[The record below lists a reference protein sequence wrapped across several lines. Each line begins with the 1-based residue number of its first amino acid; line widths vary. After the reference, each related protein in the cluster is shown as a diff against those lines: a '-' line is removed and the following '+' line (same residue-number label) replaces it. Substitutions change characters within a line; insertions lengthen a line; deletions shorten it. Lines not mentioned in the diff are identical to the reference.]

1 MLCLKLAHALVL
13 CNISTATY
21 PLLSLLTR
29 PVMYV
34 FLQHALSVIFTFLHL
49 WRGPSADDS
58 PIGPDK
64 VYHFSLPQHS
74 LFASLHFPICAE
86 GLSADVSPK
95 GLDKVC
101 YVRFPPTCSVRHL
114 YICPSV
120 QRDGQLRTVLKALT
134 KSPIAKEVKDL
145 LTLLEQHD
153 AQSTCYA
160 SGSNKISQT

>member
-1 MLCLKLAHALVL
+1 MPFLSPPTCSVRHLYISPSVQRDCQLMSVLKALTR
-13 CNISTATY
+13 SATY
-21 PLLSLLTR
+21 VS
-29 PVMYV
+29 
-34 FLQHALSVIFTFLHL
+34 LQHALSVI
-49 WRGPSADDS
+49 
-58 PIGPDK
+58 
-64 VYHFSLPQHS
+64 
-74 LFASLHFPICAE
+74 LHFPICAE
-86 GLSADVSPK
+86 GRSPDDSPI

-101 YVRFPPTCSVRHL
+101 HVRFPPTCSVRHL

-160 SGSNKISQT
+160 SGSNKISQRWTRGRAFFALGCLFGVRIRFPVKERY

>member
-1 MLCLKLAHALVL
+1 MTDNRWHYSAIDNVNMLIVHVLLLFDTTTASSMYLSVCPSVRLLTGFFLHKAYRFTCLLSSLHIIIPVSLSTFVLCLKLAHALVL

-74 LFASLHFPICAE
+74 LSVIFTFPHLCR
-86 GLSADVSPK
+86 GTVSW
-95 GLDKVC
+95 C
-101 YVRFPPTCSVRHL
+101 
-114 YICPSV
+114 
-120 QRDGQLRTVLKALT
+120 
-134 KSPIAKEVKDL
+134 
-145 LTLLEQHD
+145 
-153 AQSTCYA
+153 QS
-160 SGSNKISQT
+160 